1 VRYRERLYPSIGVFL
16 ALSLGFPMLL
26 LAAMPFGLEIGLTVS
41 IIGTASLFGFTFVFS
56 PVIEVDQ
63 ELRVGRFRIPLK
75 VIGNCTQLNNE
86 ELKLAIG
93 VNADA
98 RAQLLIRGYIKTGL
112 KIEINDPEDPT
123 PHVIVS
129 TRRPAELAVALLAN
143 RS

>member
-1 VRYRERLYPSIGVFL
+1 MRYRECLYPSIGVFL

-26 LAAMPFGLEIGLTVS
+26 LAAMPFGMEIGLTVS
-41 IIGTASLFGFTFVFS
+41 IIGTASLFGLAFVFS
-56 PVIEVDQ
+56 PVIEVNQ
-63 ELRVGRFRIPLK
+63 ELSVGRFRIPLK
-75 VIGNCTQLNNE
+75 VIGHCTQLNND

-129 TRRPAELAVALLAN
+129 TRRPAELAVALLAD